1 MLTTLRDIFLHHNAQ
16 TTHFPLL
23 LEFEKANGVYLY
35 DPDGKA
41 YIDLISG
48 IGVSNIGHGN
58 KEVVEA
64 IKNQADKFL
73 HLMVYG
79 EYVQKPQS
87 LFAQKLA
94 SYLPKSLSSIY
105 FVNSGGEA
113 IEGALKLAKRYTGRT
128 ELIGFEN
135 SYHGSTH
142 GALSLMGVESF
153 KNAYRPL
160 LPEVRFLRFNSFED
174 LEKISHKTACVLVE
188 TIQGEAGIRIP
199 TSQYLKALRNK
210 CTVMGALL
218 ILDEIQCGMGRTGKL
233 FGFEHFEIIPDILVL
248 AKALGGGLPLG
259 AFISSQEM
267 MFFLRENPILGHITT
282 FGGHPLSCA
291 AGMAAFDFL
300 NENHLIDFIEE
311 KSQLFHALLFH
322 SKIIE
327 IRRFGFMIAIE
338 FEDFEHNKKIIDRCI
353 EKGVIADWFLHDS
366 KSMRVAPPL
375 IITDTQII
383 EVCEI
388 IIESIDWVY
397 N

>member
-113 IEGALKLAKRYTGRT
+113 IEGALKTPIMEVPM
-128 ELIGFEN
+128 EL
-135 SYHGSTH
+135 
-142 GALSLMGVESF
+142 
-153 KNAYRPL
+153 
-160 LPEVRFLRFNSFED
+160 
-174 LEKISHKTACVLVE
+174 
-188 TIQGEAGIRIP
+188 
-199 TSQYLKALRNK
+199 
-210 CTVMGALL
+210 
-218 ILDEIQCGMGRTGKL
+218 
-233 FGFEHFEIIPDILVL
+233 
-248 AKALGGGLPLG
+248 
-259 AFISSQEM
+259 
-267 MFFLRENPILGHITT
+267 
-282 FGGHPLSCA
+282 
-291 AGMAAFDFL
+291 
-300 NENHLIDFIEE
+300 
-311 KSQLFHALLFH
+311 
-322 SKIIE
+322 
-327 IRRFGFMIAIE
+327 
-338 FEDFEHNKKIIDRCI
+338 
-353 EKGVIADWFLHDS
+353 
-366 KSMRVAPPL
+366 
-375 IITDTQII
+375 
-383 EVCEI
+383 
-388 IIESIDWVY
+388 
-397 N
+397 